1 MQEYAAGK
9 RLFAQWAREVTDMGG
24 AVSAE
29 HGVGKIK
36 RDFLRIMYG
45 DQAIAQMA
53 DAKAALDPRGVL
65 GRGNLFDEDELD
77 AAVARAKGGEL

>member
-1 MQEYAAGK
+1 M
-9 RLFAQWAREVTDMGG
+9 
-24 AVSAE
+24 
-29 HGVGKIK
+29 GKIK

-53 DAKAALDPRGVL
+53 DTKAALDPQGIL